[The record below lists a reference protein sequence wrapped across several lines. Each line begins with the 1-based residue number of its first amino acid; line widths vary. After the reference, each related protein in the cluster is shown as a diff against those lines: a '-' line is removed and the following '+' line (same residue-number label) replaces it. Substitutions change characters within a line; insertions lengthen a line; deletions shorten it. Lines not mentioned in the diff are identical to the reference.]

1 MNMRKSFYQ
10 FLFMAAFMLLPL
22 AASAIEID
30 GINYNLTVYDKTA
43 EVAKKAYQGSVIIPD
58 YITYNGVKFSV
69 TGIGAQAF
77 EGCTELT
84 SVTIGNNV
92 KYIRESA
99 FVGCSGL
106 TSVTMGNRVTTIA
119 ANAFQ
124 DCKSLVSIDVPDTMK
139 TIETGAFRNC
149 IGLTS
154 IVIPNS
160 VTTIEAE
167 AFEGCISLTSIV
179 IPNSVTTIE
188 TSVFKGCSS
197 LTSVV
202 MSNSLKT
209 IGSDAFMDC
218 EALTSITIPLSVTS
232 IGNRA
237 FYGCSNLAS
246 VVMGSG
252 VEYIGTMAFANCK
265 ALTDVYCYAKEMPLM
280 VNGSDFVTDAFQGS
294 PIEQASLYVPVSMIE
309 LYKSLE
315 PWKNFKNIISV
326 NDAVYGKCGDNLTWK
341 YEEATHTLT
350 IFGSGAMPNYDYV
363 YYKAPWLDD
372 YRNDIREVIIEEG
385 VTTIGVYSFEYCNAI
400 TSVAIPNSVTSIGD
414 AAFSGCISLSSIDIP
429 SSVTSIGKYAFAGA
443 GLTSVTIPD
452 NVTMIGNGAFD
463 QCKNLTSAI
472 ISNNVKSLS
481 MYLFNIC
488 PQLTSVTIPESVT
501 SIDESAFSGCTG
513 LTSITLPASVTSI
526 GKYAFENCS
535 GLTSLTVSGNLNSIG
550 YDAFKGSNKIT
561 DISIVVSDLYAFC
574 NSNTI
579 SLIYSHISGLVFQV
593 GTPPVITGYRPVT
606 LIDNEGNEIKDLVIP
621 SDVTSIGTDAF
632 SRCGGVKSITI
643 PGSVTQ
649 IGREAFSW
657 CTGLTDVYCYAKDV
671 PNAYT
676 FSSYDVLNAFYGS
689 NVKNVTLHVPAASV
703 WDYKTQAPW
712 KDFGSIVPLDD
723 VDGVVSVHKECSN
736 TTIKY
741 DLQGR
746 RLTKKPTKGVYIQD
760 GKKVVVK

>member
-1 MNMRKSFYQ
+1 MNMRKTFYQ
-10 FLFMAAFMLLPL
+10 FLVMAAFMLLPL
-22 AASAIEID
+22 VASAIEID

-124 DCKSLVSIDVPDTMK
+124 DCKSLVSIDMPDTMK

-160 VTTIEAE
+160 VTTIEA
-167 AFEGCISLTSIV
+167 
-179 IPNSVTTIE
+179 
-188 TSVFKGCSS
+188 SVFKGCSS

-209 IGSDAFMDC
+209 IGSNAFMDC

-294 PIEQASLYVPVSMIE
+294 PIEQASLYVPISMIE

-350 IFGSGAMPNYDYV
+350 IFGSGAMPNYDYSSNR
-363 YYKAPWLDD
+363 APWRDD
-372 YRNDIREVIIEEG
+372 YSNNIQKVVIEEG
-385 VTTIGVYSFEYCNAI
+385 VTTIGDYAFDFCSAL
-400 TSVAIPNSVTSIGD
+400 TAVT
-414 AAFSGCISLSSIDIP
+414 IP
-429 SSVTSIGKYAFAGA
+429 SSVTSIGAVAFEGCTALSSIDIPNSVTNIGLFA
-443 GLTSVTIPD
+443 FCASGLTSVVIPNSVTTIGD
-452 NVTMIGNGAFD
+452 GAFAG
-463 QCKNLTSAI
+463 CKNLTSAI

-481 MYLFNIC
+481 KQLFHIC
-488 PQLTSVTIPESVT
+488 PKLTSVTIPESVT
-501 SIDESAFSGCTG
+501 SVDEYTFYGCTG
-513 LTSITLPASVTSI
+513 LTSISLPASVTSI
-526 GKYAFENCS
+526 GTDAFVDCS
-535 GLTSLTVSGNLNSIG
+535 SLTSLSVGGNLSTIG
-550 YDAFKGSNKIT
+550 WDAFKGCNKIT
-561 DISIVVSDLYAFC
+561 DISIVVSDLSAFC

-593 GTPPVITGYRPVT
+593 GTPPVITGYRPVI
-606 LIDNEGNEIKDLVIP
+606 LIDIEGNEIKDLVIP

-723 VDGVVSVHKECSN
+723 VDGVVSVHKDCSN

-746 RLTKKPTKGVYIQD
+746 RLMQKPTKGVYIQD

>member
-1 MNMRKSFYQ
+1 MNMRKTFYQ
-10 FLFMAAFMLLPL
+10 FLVMAAFMLLPL
-22 AASAIEID
+22 VASAVEIN
-30 GINYNLTVYDKTA
+30 GINYEITVYGKTA
-43 EVAKKAYQGSVIIPD
+43 EVAKKAYQGSVNIPD

-69 TGIGAQAF
+69 TGIGVQAF

-99 FVGCSGL
+99 FEGCSGL
-106 TSVTMGNRVTTIA
+106 TSVTMGIRVTTIA

-139 TIETGAFRNC
+139 TIETGAFRHC

-160 VTTIEAE
+160 VTSIETE
-167 AFEGCISLTSIV
+167 AFSGCMSLTSIV

-350 IFGSGAMPNYDYV
+350 IFGSGAMPNYDYSTNR
-363 YYKAPWLDD
+363 APWRDD
-372 YRNDIREVIIEEG
+372 YSNNIQKVVIEEG

-488 PQLTSVTIPESVT
+488 PQLTSVTIPKSVT

-561 DISIVVSDLYAFC
+561 DISIVVSDLSAFC

-579 SLIYSHISGLVFQV
+579 SLIYSNISGLSIQV
-593 GTPPVITGYRPVT
+593 GTPPILTGYRPVT

-723 VDGVVSVHKECSN
+723 VDGVASVHKDCSN

>member
-1 MNMRKSFYQ
+1 MNMRKTFYQ
-10 FLFMAAFMLLPL
+10 FLVMAAFMLLPL
-22 AASAIEID
+22 VASAVEIN
-30 GINYNLTVYDKTA
+30 GINYEITVYGKTA

-99 FVGCSGL
+99 FEGCSGL
-106 TSVTMGNRVTTIA
+106 TSVTLGIRVTTIA

-160 VTTIEAE
+160 VTTIEA
-167 AFEGCISLTSIV
+167 
-179 IPNSVTTIE
+179 
-188 TSVFKGCSS
+188 SVFKGCSS

-350 IFGSGAMPNYDYV
+350 IFGSGAMPNYDYSTNRV
-363 YYKAPWLDD
+363 PWRDD
-372 YRNDIREVIIEEG
+372 YSNNIQKVVIEEG
-385 VTTIGVYSFEYCNAI
+385 VTTIGDYAFDFCSAL
-400 TSVAIPNSVTSIGD
+400 TAVT
-414 AAFSGCISLSSIDIP
+414 IP
-429 SSVTSIGKYAFAGA
+429 SSVTSIGAVAFEGCTALSSIDIPNSVTNIGLFA
-443 GLTSVTIPD
+443 FCASGLTSVVIPNSVTTIGD
-452 NVTMIGNGAFD
+452 GAFD

-481 MYLFNIC
+481 KQLFHIC
-488 PQLTSVTIPESVT
+488 PKLTSVTIPESVT
-501 SIDESAFSGCTG
+501 SVDEYAFYGCTG
-513 LTSITLPASVTSI
+513 LTSITIPYSVTTI
-526 GKYAFENCS
+526 DKQAFEGCS
-535 GLTSLTVSGNLNSIG
+535 NLTSLTVSGNLNSIG

-561 DISIVVSDLYAFC
+561 DISIVVSDLSAFC

-579 SLIYSHISGLVFQV
+579 SLIYSNISGLSIQV
-593 GTPPVITGYRPVT
+593 GTPPILTGYRPVT

-723 VDGVVSVHKECSN
+723 VDGVVSVHKDCSN

-746 RLTKKPTKGVYIQD
+746 RLTQKPTKGVYIQD

>member
-22 AASAIEID
+22 VASAVEID

-69 TGIGAQAF
+69 TGIGVQAF

-99 FVGCSGL
+99 FEGCSGL
-106 TSVTMGNRVTTIA
+106 TSVTLGIRVTTIA

-139 TIETGAFRNC
+139 TIETGAFRHC

-160 VTTIEAE
+160 VTTIEA
-167 AFEGCISLTSIV
+167 
-179 IPNSVTTIE
+179 
-188 TSVFKGCSS
+188 SVFKGCSS

-294 PIEQASLYVPVSMIE
+294 PIEQASLYAPVSMIE

-350 IFGSGAMPNYDYV
+350 ISGSGAMKNYDYV

-385 VTTIGVYSFEYCNAI
+385 VTTIGDYAFDFCSALTAV
-400 TSVAIPNSVTSIGD
+400 TIPSSVTSIG
-414 AAFSGCISLSSIDIP
+414 AVAFSNCVSLSSIDIP
-429 SSVTSIGKYAFAGA
+429 SSVTSIGNYAFAGA
-443 GLTSVTIPD
+443 GLTSVVIPNSVTTIGD
-452 NVTMIGNGAFD
+452 GAFD

-481 MYLFNIC
+481 KQLFHIC
-488 PQLTSVTIPESVT
+488 PKLTSVTIPESVT
-501 SIDESAFSGCTG
+501 SVDEYTFYGCTG
-513 LTSITLPASVTSI
+513 LTSITIPCSVTTI
-526 GKYAFENCS
+526 DKQAFEGCS
-535 GLTSLTVSGNLNSIG
+535 NLTSLTVSGNLSTIG
-550 YDAFKGSNKIT
+550 WDAFYNCNKIT
-561 DISIVVSDLYAFC
+561 DISIVVSDLSAFC

-723 VDGVVSVHKECSN
+723 VDGVVSVHKDCSN

-760 GKKVVVK
+760 GKKVMVK